1 MVHNFKSV
9 KIIGCTYNGT
19 DSHVKHSR
27 LFTSGPQPPDE
38 FEIEWSLAQ
47 DSYATPVLRNQYWLR
62 DADRVLSRRAGSE
75 LCFVE
80 GGSLKC

>member
-1 MVHNFKSV
+1 MMHNFKSV

-38 FEIEWSLAQ
+38 FEIECGDVINAWGEYSHYYC
-47 DSYATPVLRNQYWLR
+47 S
-62 DADRVLSRRAGSE
+62 
-75 LCFVE
+75 C
-80 GGSLKC
+80 